1 MRAPLFVV
9 VGGRDVRPC
18 QGRGRRRLPDG
29 YMERNRGDLRPFAW
43 WFGFVLDIA
52 CKRAQIRPEGLVGAM
67 TRHAHL
73 QGGGGVGVDCGFP
86 RFRCALPGV
95 MQIVQWSSMTWE
107 KGACLPKA
115 SATYAPKYF
124 DSLEKVG
131 SLLGV
136 PEDSQYVIYGGSE
149 VLETRHGHVLSLR
162 EAHRLV
168 M

>member
-1 MRAPLFVV
+1 
-9 VGGRDVRPC
+9 
-18 QGRGRRRLPDG
+18 
-29 YMERNRGDLRPFAW
+29 
-43 WFGFVLDIA
+43 
-52 CKRAQIRPEGLVGAM
+52 
-67 TRHAHL
+67 
-73 QGGGGVGVDCGFP
+73 
-86 RFRCALPGV
+86 

>member
-1 MRAPLFVV
+1 MHSA
-9 VGGRDVRPC
+9 GSYANRPVE
-18 QGRGRRRLPDG
+18 LD
-29 YMERNRGDLRPFAW
+29 DL
-43 WFGFVLDIA
+43 G
-52 CKRAQIRPEGLVGAM
+52 
-67 TRHAHL
+67 
-73 QGGGGVGVDCGFP
+73 
-86 RFRCALPGV
+86 
-95 MQIVQWSSMTWE
+95 

-131 SLLGV
+131 SLLEV

-162 EAHRLV
+162 EAHGLA